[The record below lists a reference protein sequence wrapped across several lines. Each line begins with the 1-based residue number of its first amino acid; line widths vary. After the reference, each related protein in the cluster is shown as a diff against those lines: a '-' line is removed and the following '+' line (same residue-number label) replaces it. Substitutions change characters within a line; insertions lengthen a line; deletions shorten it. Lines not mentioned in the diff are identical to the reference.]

1 MFKRWRYEE
10 RTLGVVWAALDAR
23 RCSLAFYET
32 TDRSHVIATRSA
44 AVMDEMTEWGEVEC
58 GISMGIGRLEGP
70 G

>member
-1 MFKRWRYEE
+1 MFKHWKHEGRR
-10 RTLGVVWAALDAR
+10 LGAVCAAFDAR
-23 RCSLAFYET
+23 WCSLAFYET
-32 TDRSHVIATRSA
+32 TNRSHIIATRSA